1 MSLKNVVCVMFEQ
14 LLYVLCVKNTQA
26 DLLYWQQVRY
36 RIQRHFATIC
46 STADMCRMAAY
57 NIVYSIILNRELV
70 YNLISQIETHTIL
83 SQIYFEGDVPFRLY
97 ISPQIRYSSFYV
109 L

>member
-46 STADMCRMAAY
+46 STADTVEWQY
-57 NIVYSIILNRELV
+57 NIVYFIILNRELV

-83 SQIYFEGDVPFRLY
+83 SQIYYEGDVPFRLY

>member
-1 MSLKNVVCVMFEQ
+1 MIFEQ
-14 LLYVLCVKNTQA
+14 LLYVLYVLCVKNTQA
-26 DLLYWQQVRY
+26 GLLYWKQVCY

-46 STADMCRMAAY
+46 STADTVEWQY
-57 NIVYSIILNRELV
+57 NIVYFIILNRELV

-83 SQIYFEGDVPFRLY
+83 SQIYYEGDVPFRLY